1 MSNVEGLKS
10 KVLLLSLCLLSL
22 SFVLCP
28 LSFDCCPLSF
38 VLFLLLLP
46 QNYNNFSV
54 SLVNQPKEEQL
65 IYIDSFDYPLPDER
79 IAKFPLSHRDASKL
93 LVYRDAT
100 ITESVFSSI
109 ADFLPADSLLVYNNT
124 RVIQARL
131 IFHKDT
137 GARIEVFCL
146 EPLSPA
152 DYAQSLGATN
162 GCIWKCMVG
171 NVKKWREG
179 KLSKD
184 IDINGSNCTLQ
195 VELLQTDDNTH
206 SIQFTWDNPDIH
218 FADILEKV
226 GELPIPPYLHRKTEE
241 SDLTTYQT
249 VYSKIKGSV
258 AAPTAG
264 LHFTPEV
271 FESIKAK
278 NIETE
283 ELTLH
288 VGAGT
293 FQPVKTATID
303 LHHMH
308 TEVISVHKST
318 IEHLLQKVGHIIAVG
333 TTSVRTLESLY
344 YLGLKLHLDS
354 STTDFHVSQWMPYEG
369 NETLTTTESLQT
381 ILDYLEKNNLTTLH
395 AETQIMIKPG
405 YTFHLVNGMITN
417 FHQPKSTLLL
427 LVSAFVDGHWT
438 DIYDYA
444 LANDFRFLSYGD
456 SSLLLR

>member
-1 MSNVEGLKS
+1 
-10 KVLLLSLCLLSL
+10 
-22 SFVLCP
+22 
-28 LSFDCCPLSF
+28 
-38 VLFLLLLP
+38 
-46 QNYNNFSV
+46 
-54 SLVNQPKEEQL
+54 VNQLKENQPIFIE
-65 IYIDSFDYPLPDER
+65 SFDYPLPDER
-79 IAKFPLSHRDASKL
+79 IAKFPLSRRDASKL
-93 LVYRDAT
+93 LVYQHAT
-100 ITESVFSSI
+100 ITESVFSNI
-109 ADFLPADSLLVYNNT
+109 ADFLPNDCLLVYNNT

-146 EPLSPA
+146 EPVTPA
-152 DYAQSLGATN
+152 DYAQSLGATTE
-162 GCIWKCMVG
+162 CVWKCMVG
-171 NVKKWREG
+171 NVKKWKEG
-179 KLSKD
+179 ILSKS
-184 IDINGSNCTLQ
+184 IEIGGKTCIFCA
-195 VELLQTDDNTH
+195 ELLATDDNTH
-206 SIQFTWDNPDIH
+206 TIHFTWDSQDIH
-218 FADILEKV
+218 FADILEKA

-271 FESIKAK
+271 FESLKSK

-303 LHHMH
+303 QHHMH

-318 IEHLLQKVGHIIAVG
+318 IEHLIQKSGNIIAVG

-344 YLGLKLHLDS
+344 YIGRDLTPSPFPGGEGNSENNNVASL
-354 STTDFHVSQWMPYEG
+354 HVSQWAPYETQH
-369 NETLTTTESLQT
+369 EISTCEALQN
-381 ILDYLEKNNLTTLH
+381 IVDYLDKNNLHTLH
-395 AETQIMIKPG
+395 ADTQIMIKPG
-405 YTFHLVNGMITN
+405 YTFHLVDGMITN

-444 LANDFRFLSYGD
+444 LENDFRFLSYGD

>member
-1 MSNVEGLKS
+1 M
-10 KVLLLSLCLLSL
+10 CT
-22 SFVLCP
+22 FV
-28 LSFDCCPLSF
+28 
-38 VLFLLLLP
+38 
-46 QNYNNFSV
+46 QIYNIFSV
-54 SLVNQPKEEQL
+54 SPVNQPKEEQP

-79 IAKFPLSHRDASKL
+79 IAKFPLSVRDTSKL
-93 LVYRDAT
+93 LVYHNAS
-100 ITESVFSSI
+100 ITQSVFSSL
-109 ADFLPADSLLVYNNT
+109 AAYLPSDSLLVYNNT

-146 EPLSPA
+146 EPLTPA
-152 DYAQSLGATN
+152 DYALSLGATA
-162 GCIWKCMVG
+162 GCTWKCMVG
-171 NVKKWREG
+171 NVKKWHGEI
-179 KLSKD
+179 LSKSVEVD
-184 IDINGSNCTLQ
+184 GKTCTFSA
-195 VELLQTDDNTH
+195 ELLHTEDNTH
-206 SIQFTWDNPDIH
+206 SIRFTWDCADIH
-218 FADILEKV
+218 FATLLEKA

-249 VYSKIKGSV
+249 VYSRIKGSV

-264 LHFTPEV
+264 LHFTPGV
-271 FESIKAK
+271 FESLKAK
-278 NIETE
+278 SIETE

-303 LHHMH
+303 KHHMH
-308 TEVISVHKST
+308 TEVISVKRST
-318 IEHLLQKVGHIIAVG
+318 IEHLLQKLGHIIAVG

-344 YLGLKLHLDS
+344 YIGKNLSPDISAPEEVICGSGGRTPL
-354 STTDFHVSQWMPYEG
+354 HVSQWEPYE
-369 NETLTTTESLQT
+369 SLDEISTGEALQN
-381 ILDYLEKNNLTTLH
+381 ILKYLDKNNLTTLH
-395 AETQIMIKPG
+395 ANTQIMIKPG
-405 YTFHLVNGMITN
+405 YTFHLVDGMITN

-444 LANDFRFLSYGD
+444 LANGFRFLSYGD